1 MLLKK
6 IFINCDWKFFKIFM
20 ISLNNIDHVMTA
32 PSVLLS
38 VVPATMEFESCYQH
52 SVRRL
57 KNLLTT

>member
-1 MLLKK
+1 
-6 IFINCDWKFFKIFM
+6 M